1 VRDAVV
7 GKVCNADV
15 AAAEVVP
22 TAPLEPA
29 APEPAPLE
37 AAALDAGPPGI
48 MEETALVAAP
58 LEAAALEAAPP
69 GIIEEITLVAAPLVA
84 GAAGPPGIMEDTADP
99 LGAPTAPLEA
109 KEVAG
114 ALLSGLYI
122 LSVEINNL
130 GDEKTYNEEAGR
142 VWVRVH
148 GQLVIV
154 KVVA

>member
-1 VRDAVV
+1 VRSAPLAGTTELLGVALVRDAVV

-15 AAAEVVP
+15 AAPRVVP

-37 AAALDAGPPGI
+37 AATLDAGPPGI

-69 GIIEEITLVAAPLVA
+69 GIIEETPLVAAPLVV
-84 GAAGPPGIMEDTADP
+84 GAKGPPEITEDTADP
-99 LGAPTAPLEA
+99 LGAPTPPLEA

-114 ALLSGLYI
+114 ALLSGLCI

-130 GDEKTYNEEAGR
+130 
-142 VWVRVH
+142 
-148 GQLVIV
+148 
-154 KVVA
+154 

>member
-7 GKVCNADV
+7 GKVCNAD
-15 AAAEVVP
+15 VVP

-58 LEAAALEAAPP
+58 LEAAPLEVAALEAAPP

-84 GAAGPPGIMEDTADP
+84 GAAGPPGIMEDTTDP

-114 ALLSGLYI
+114 ALLGGLCV
-122 LSVEINNL
+122 LSVEINDL
-130 GDEKTYNEEAGR
+130 KD
-142 VWVRVH
+142 
-148 GQLVIV
+148 
-154 KVVA
+154 

>member
-1 VRDAVV
+1 VRSAPLAGTTELLGVALVRDAVV

-15 AAAEVVP
+15 AAPRVVP

-29 APEPAPLE
+29 APAPLE
-37 AAALDAGPPGI
+37 AATLDAGPPGI

-69 GIIEEITLVAAPLVA
+69 GIIEETPLVAAPLVV
-84 GAAGPPGIMEDTADP
+84 GAKGPPEITEDTADP
-99 LGAPTAPLEA
+99 LGAPTPPLEA

-114 ALLSGLYI
+114 ALLSGLCI

-130 GDEKTYNEEAGR
+130 
-142 VWVRVH
+142 
-148 GQLVIV
+148 
-154 KVVA
+154 